1 MRDPMFDIEKIQ
13 DMADDLHRA
22 DTAIRK
28 SLTLPREMRAN
39 PARVAKDLTGLARQ
53 ATSAAQAI
61 MILMTNERD
70 RELTT
75 AALREQIESGD
86 NG

>member
-1 MRDPMFDIEKIQ
+1 MGDLMFDTEKIQ
-13 DMADDLHRA
+13 DMTDDLYRA
-22 DTAIRK
+22 DASIRK
-28 SLTLPREMRAN
+28 SLTLPGEMTN
-39 PARVAKDLTGLARQ
+39 PARVAKDLARLALQ

-61 MILMTNERD
+61 MILMANERD

-75 AALREQIESGD
+75 AALHKQIESGD